1 MITTEEYNKSLDA
14 FKATVSEYNR
24 RRGWTQDFYSLC
36 IEILDAISVASKTD
50 DNLRELS
57 YKYFS
62 GEPKL
67 STIALRDICKKS
79 GYDYW
84 DRSCGD
90 LKIVNAINIIDT
102 CSIYNRDPEQFEIN
116 NYLDK

>member
-1 MITTEEYNKSLDA
+1 MITTEAYNKSLDA
-14 FKATVSEYNR
+14 FKATVSEYNQR
-24 RRGWTQDFYSLC
+24 RKWTQEFYSLC
-36 IEILDAISVASKTD
+36 MEILDVIDATSKTD
-50 DNLRELS
+50 ENLRSLS
-57 YKYFS
+57 YRYFS

-67 STIALRDICKKS
+67 STIVLRDICKMA

-84 DRSCGD
+84 GRTTGD

-102 CSIYNRDPEQFEIN
+102 CSIYNRDPEQFEVN